1 MKITTLLKLV
11 TLVVML
17 STTPFA
23 KADTYDFIIIHMK
36 NGDKVLVNTNENPK
50 ISFSNQKISIGTE
63 QFLISGISKYTFG
76 SPTQNIDNTTVDING
91 LISSNDGHVCILL
104 ANTKSTIKVFSV
116 DGTILKTNVQIYNS
130 RVADI
135 DLSNYPA
142 GVYLLSI
149 NGETIKIMKR

>member
-76 SPTQNIDNTTVDING
+76 GPTQNIDNTTVDIKCGRHAIDCVIFLNRALRTL
-91 LISSNDGHVCILL
+91 LINNAKMTGSGNP
-104 ANTKSTIKVFSV
+104 A
-116 DGTILKTNVQIYNS
+116 TIL
-130 RVADI
+130 
-135 DLSNYPA
+135 
-142 GVYLLSI
+142 
-149 NGETIKIMKR
+149 